1 MHRIEDF
8 YLILNLQKRHT
19 HTSLRLKRADLIPRW
34 GKGLLPDPQNQQML
48 TSLRPKP
55 AVNRELALW
64 VPAGG
69 PLVYPE
75 AHQRPQRLGYLHEYT
90 G

>member
-1 MHRIEDF
+1 
-8 YLILNLQKRHT
+8 
-19 HTSLRLKRADLIPRW
+19 
-34 GKGLLPDPQNQQML
+34 ML

-55 AVNRELALW
+55 AVNRELALC

-75 AHQRPQRLGYLHEYT
+75 AHQRPYLQRLGYLHEYT
-90 G
+90 E

>member
-1 MHRIEDF
+1 M
-8 YLILNLQKRHT
+8 LNLQKRHT
-19 HTSLRLKRADLIPRW
+19 QTSLSLKRAGPFPLWVCTQCR
-34 GKGLLPDPQNQQML
+34 GLLPDPQNQQML

-55 AVNRELALW
+55 AVNRELAHW